1 MGRSPANLLA
11 DARYLP
17 FRDKCFD
24 ELRIHEVLEHISNW
38 KRALDECC
46 RVSWQMSVTV
56 PVDSYMPRH
65 YFNWFINL
73 LTTTQPKRLLR
84 FLDPEYIKYVLKLRE
99 KTQEHLW
106 QFDIDTLTSIIRK
119 AGFQEIAVNT
129 LYYPLFGFQG
139 KRFQSFKANVKR
151 KARWQII
158 ASQQK

>member
-1 MGRSPANLLA
+1 
-11 DARYLP
+11 
-17 FRDKCFD
+17 
-24 ELRIHEVLEHISNW
+24 
-38 KRALDECC
+38 
-46 RVSWQMSVTV
+46 MSVTV